1 MKGLFR
7 CFFLLVLLTGVIYP
21 LFMTLFSG
29 LSSSV
34 FLIGQSFQSERYFW
48 SRPSACNYQTLPSVG
63 SNLSPTSRALQE
75 EVARRRTTLGA
86 RAPSDLLFS
95 SGSGL
100 DPHISIESALF
111 QVERVAQA
119 RHLPPEEL
127 KALIEQLTEPRTFGF
142 LGEERINVLKL
153 NLQLDALP

>member
-1 MKGLFR
+1 MKGVLR
-7 CFFLLVLLTGVIYP
+7 CFFLLTLLTGVIYP

-29 LSSSV
+29 VSSSA
-34 FLIGQSFQSERYFW
+34 FLIGQSFQSEGYFW
-48 SRPSACNYQTLPSVG
+48 SRPSACNYQTLPSMG
-63 SNLSPTSRALQE
+63 SNLGPTSKTLQE
-75 EVARRRTTLGA
+75 TVEKRRSTLGA
-86 RAPSDLLFS
+86 GAPSDLLFS

-111 QVERVAQA
+111 QIERVARV

-127 KALIEQLTEPRTFGF
+127 KALIKTLTEPRTFGF